1 MKLFRENVYTKFIE
15 VSTCEL
21 KYVRLMVVY
30 NALTSRHDVG
40 LKKVRE
46 NILEENWILMP
57 DSQGTLKAS
66 SSSGIKSKVVNT

>member
-21 KYVRLMVVY
+21 KYVMLMVVY

-40 LKKVRE
+40 WKKVRE
-46 NILEENWILMP
+46 NILEEN
-57 DSQGTLKAS
+57 
-66 SSSGIKSKVVNT
+66 